1 LQRLG
6 INLVRYCIERKSI
19 RQTIIGVVVVVLV
32 VPITRMRIAGN
43 QMKLLELQNTMMKPM
58 TIAIIGAL
66 IVAVAVLGYL
76 YYQGT
81 SGDITV
87 QLPKVELK
95 P

>member
-1 LQRLG
+1 LG

-43 QMKLLELQNTMMKPM
+43 KMKLLELQNTMMKPM

-76 YYQGT
+76 YYQRT